1 MSTVRPT
8 NGEAMTNSRV
18 AIIGAGVGGLCLA
31 QALRGA
37 GADVAVYERDRT
49 PDDRPQGYRL
59 HIDPGGAR
67 ALHGCLP
74 GPLWEEFLVNA
85 APGGRDFGFLT
96 EKMRRLFLMRTP
108 QAPGPLD
115 AHHSIGRVALR
126 RVLLSGLSDVV
137 RFGRTYER
145 YTRGPGNAVTV
156 HFADGTAET
165 ADIVVAA
172 DGGNSRVRRQYL
184 PHARR
189 IDTGI
194 VTVAGRF
201 PLTGGTREPIAPRLR
216 LGPNMVIPPRR
227 YGMFTAPQSLGGP
240 ALLPGLSGS
249 FGLSGSSGPSGFSGG
264 VDIGTPAVRSRG
276 VHGDVRG
283 YVMWVFGARRGR
295 FPAGL
300 SGMTGGELQET
311 VVGMIAAWHPDLLR
325 LVTASPQE
333 TVALLPVRS
342 SVPIAPWTPTNI
354 TLLGDAVHSMT
365 PMRGVGANVALRDAL
380 LLSRA
385 LTRGGEPVEAVAE
398 YETRMREYGFAAVR
412 GSLRAARQFVEEDPL
427 ARARLRTLL
436 RAARYFP
443 ALGRRALAS

>member
-1 MSTVRPT
+1 M
-8 NGEAMTNSRV
+8 

-37 GADVAVYERDRT
+37 GADVAVYERDRG

-67 ALHGCLP
+67 ALRDCLP
-74 GPLWEEFLVNA
+74 GPLWEEFLANA
-85 APGGRDFGFLT
+85 DPGGRAFGFLT

-126 RVLLSGLSDVV
+126 GVLLSGLSDVV

-145 YTRGPGNAVTV
+145 YTRGPGNAVTA

-201 PLTGGTREPIAPRLR
+201 PLAGGTSEPIAPLLR
-216 LGPNMVIPPRR
+216 LGPNMIIPPRR

-240 ALLPGLSGS
+240 ASL
-249 FGLSGSSGPSGFSGG
+249 SGPSASSGLPEG
-264 VDIGTPAVRSRG
+264 AGTGTPGVRPGDAHDGARG
-276 VHGDVRG
+276 AAGG

-295 FPAGL
+295 FPSGL
-300 SGMTGGELQET
+300 PGMTGGELQET
-311 VVGMIAAWHPDLLR
+311 VARMIADWHPDLLR
-325 LVTASPQE
+325 LVTASPRE
-333 TVALLPVRS
+333 TVSLLPVRT

-385 LTRGGEPVEAVAE
+385 LTRGGDPVEAVAE
-398 YETRMREYGFAAVR
+398 YEARMREYGFAAVR

-427 ARARLRTLL
+427 ARARLKTLL
-436 RAARYFP
+436 RAARCFP